1 MALHTFGP
9 FNTESSMFAG
19 HVGAAMAIGRA
30 ERRVNVGV
38 LIFAAMSLDFV
49 LWLLVILG
57 WESVTIPANFN
68 TTHQP
73 EFVFPYSHSFLA
85 SVVWSALA
93 GAATFLWYPGL
104 DRAKLRA
111 AAFVSAAVFSHWLLD
126 ALVHAPELPIAGA
139 SSAKVGLWL
148 WQDMPMALAVEA
160 CIALAGLYLFVFGA
174 SLSRVKKLWLLVL
187 SLLIVGFT
195 LAGMT
200 IAPTPPSVV
209 AMAGSSLVT
218 IVIVSAVAG
227 WLGRATPERR
237 A

>member
-104 DRAKLRA
+104 NRAKLRA